1 MTSIGTCRCDVV
13 QALSVEMGNAQS
25 GETGG
30 NLDAST
36 PLGRVVLQLRD
47 EETTLT
53 KVDFGGYGVGD
64 KGVELLAP
72 LLFRGDSPVRTIQL
86 QSNGVSAAGACAL
99 ALALADVERTTAT
112 PELARLDLSRN
123 SIADEG
129 ASALAAALAAPGTL
143 RCASSAALVRLDLSR
158 NHVADGG
165 AVQLASALT
174 SGARACALQ
183 VRRVWWWA
191 VDSRSLGAWVRGGF
205 SLGGVLHWRIA
216 RFRRNRDGRWSPRRG
231 RDGPPKRKWVVGV
244 IVVLTL

>member
-1 MTSIGTCRCDVV
+1 VYRPTDVV
-13 QALSVEMGNAQS
+13 QALSVVEMGNAQS
-25 GETGG
+25 GETGE

-183 VRRVWWWA
+183 VRRVFWCCTHE
-191 VDSRSLGAWVRGGF
+191 L
-205 SLGGVLHWRIA
+205 
-216 RFRRNRDGRWSPRRG
+216 
-231 RDGPPKRKWVVGV
+231 VVGG
-244 IVVLTL
+244 